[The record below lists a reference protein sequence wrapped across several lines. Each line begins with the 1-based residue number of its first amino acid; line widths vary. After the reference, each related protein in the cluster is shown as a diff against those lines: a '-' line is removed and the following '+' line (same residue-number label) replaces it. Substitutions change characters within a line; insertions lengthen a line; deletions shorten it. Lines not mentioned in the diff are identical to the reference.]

1 MHKIIKHW
9 DIYISTKEMQ
19 QGGKEPM
26 LVGAQMDPQ
35 PKIEHGFLRFQNIYG
50 AEVGV
55 NLNDITCYSIEPVY
69 KEDE

>member
-9 DIYISTKEMQ
+9 DIYISTKESQ
-19 QGGKEPM
+19 RSGDLPM
-26 LVGAQMDPQ
+26 LVGSQKDPQ
-35 PKIEHGFLRFQNIYG
+35 PKIEHGFLRFQNFDG